1 VPSALLHPF
10 SPPRRTE
17 YINIVRGLGAVV
29 WDDQGHEYVDGMAS
43 LWYMNIGHGREE
55 MAEAIAAQART
66 LAAYQTFE
74 PFSNPWAE
82 EAADRIAGLAPMADS
97 RIFFCNSG
105 SEAVDTAVKVA
116 RIAHRQAGHS
126 ERRIVI
132 SRERAYHGTNYGG
145 TSLQGIPPNREGFGP
160 LLPGV
165 LNVVAE
171 DEEAMKQVFADHGDE
186 IAAVITEPL
195 QGAGGVWPPP
205 PGYLEHLRDLCN
217 AHGAY
222 LIHDEVITGFGRL
235 GSWFGS
241 QFYGVTPDLVTFAKA
256 VTSGYVPLAGVIVG
270 PAVRAALEAEPGF
283 VLRTGYTYSGHPLAA
298 AAALKALEIQE
309 REGLVER
316 AVFIKGLLEPGLQGL
331 WEKGLVTDVRGE
343 GAVWA
348 VSVPAGTDLLA
359 VRDGLLQQGVILRA
373 IPPNS
378 LSMCPPLVIT
388 EGQIGQIVQALD
400 KVLRTR

>member
-1 VPSALLHPF
+1 MPSALLHPF

-400 KVLRTR
+400 KVLQTR

>member
-1 VPSALLHPF
+1 MPSALLHPF

>member
-1 VPSALLHPF
+1 MPSALLHPF
-10 SPPRRTE
+10 SSPRRAE

-29 WDDQGHEYVDGMAS
+29 WDDQGREYVDGMAS

-55 MAEAIAAQART
+55 MAEAIGAQART

-82 EAADRIAGLAPMADS
+82 RAADLIAGLAPMADS

-116 RIAHRQAGHS
+116 RIAHREAGHP

-145 TSLQGIPPNREGFGP
+145 TSLQGIPPNRDGFGP

-241 QFYGVTPDLVTFAKA
+241 QFYGVTPDLITFAKA

-359 VRDGLLQQGVILRA
+359 VRDGLLEQGVILRA